1 MSGPGDINIVIAQ
14 AHLVSEMHNLLKQ
27 NMQIRKQIADQVE
40 AKRRQEKKSRV
51 ESTDTENRIETE
63 DGSFGE
69 ERRPAGPN
77 PAMTAGLGPRLN
89 REPKRLISISRF
101 DHDR

>member
-69 ERRPAGPN
+69 ERLPAGPSRG
-77 PAMTAGLGPRLN
+77 TESGDDRGAGAPV
-89 REPKRLISISRF
+89 EPGAEKTHLDIKV
-101 DHDR
+101 